1 MRDFS
6 GSTASRSRP
15 SSSPTRGRRS
25 HEALPH
31 TADAGLRARAPDL
44 AALFEEAAAALA
56 ELAADVAPD
65 ARRTSEARI
74 ELRAADLVG
83 LAFAW
88 LNELIG
94 LSDAGRGPL
103 AATAVERIAAIG
115 SAEPAPTTGSAA
127 PGPAGGWSL
136 IGRAWFARADGDR
149 VRPRVGVKSATFHGL
164 SVEESP
170 AGWSLVAYLDV

>member
-6 GSTASRSRP
+6 GSTASRNRP
-15 SSSPTRGRRS
+15 PSPPPGDRRF

-31 TADAGLRARAPDL
+31 TADAGLRACAPDL

-56 ELAADVAPD
+56 ELAADIAPD

-74 ELRAADLVG
+74 ELHAADLVG

-103 AATAVERIAAIG
+103 AATAVERIASIG
-115 SAEPAPTTGSAA
+115 SARPAASADAAA
-127 PGPAGGWSL
+127 PGPPGGWSL
-136 IGRAWFARADGDR
+136 TGRAWFARVDRDR
-149 VRPRVGVKSATFHGL
+149 VRPRLGVKSATFHGL

-170 AGWSLVAYLDV
+170 VGWSLVAYLDV

>member
-1 MRDFS
+1 V
-6 GSTASRSRP
+6 TASRNRP
-15 SSSPTRGRRS
+15 SSRPTGGRGS

-31 TADAGLRARAPDL
+31 TADVGFRASAQDL

-56 ELAADVAPD
+56 ELAADVASD
-65 ARRTSEARI
+65 ARRTSSARI
-74 ELRAADLVG
+74 ELRAEDLGG

-103 AATAVERIAAIG
+103 AATAVERI
-115 SAEPAPTTGSAA
+115 SAVRPASSGATP
-127 PGPAGGWSL
+127 PGDPAVGWSL
-136 IGRAWFARADGDR
+136 VARAWFARADHDR
-149 VRPRVGVKSATFHGL
+149 VRPRLDIKSATFHRL
-164 SVEESP
+164 SVKRSR

>member
-6 GSTASRSRP
+6 GSTASRNRP
-15 SSSPTRGRRS
+15 PSAPTRAHRS
-25 HEALPH
+25 HEAVPH
-31 TADAGLRARAPDL
+31 TADAGLRACAPDL

-65 ARRTSEARI
+65 ARRTSEVRI
-74 ELRAADLVG
+74 ELRAADLAG

-103 AATAVERIAAIG
+103 AATAVERIAPLG
-115 SAEPAPTTGSAA
+115 SARPAPSADAAA
-127 PGPAGGWSL
+127 PRPAGGWSL
-136 IGRAWFARADGDR
+136 IGRAWFARVDRDR
-149 VRPRVGVKSATFHGL
+149 VRPRVGVKAATFHGL
-164 SVEESP
+164 FVEESP

>member
-1 MRDFS
+1 V
-6 GSTASRSRP
+6 STG
-15 SSSPTRGRRS
+15 GRRF

-31 TADAGLRARAPDL
+31 TADAGLRACAPDL
-44 AALFEEAAAALA
+44 ATLFGEAAAALA

-103 AATAVERIAAIG
+103 AATAVERIAPVR
-115 SAEPAPTTGSAA
+115 SARLAPSADAAA
-127 PGPAGGWSL
+127 PRPAGGWSL
-136 IGRAWFARADGDR
+136 VGRAWFARVDGDR
-149 VRPRVGVKSATFHGL
+149 VRPRIGVKSATFHGL